1 MVKTIF
7 RWFKDESL
15 IKEAVAPWIV
25 VILLMIAIAIVQ
37 NPQTNMVLLN
47 LIGLILITRG
57 TILALRPGIRGLLNP
72 GESSRIIALRNRN
85 ATVIA
90 FIWIMVGFSL
100 LMSGLLFVLI
110 EESITLW
117 LFLPIVSIVA
127 FIIINKGIGGLII
140 PNRR

>member
-1 MVKTIF
+1 
-7 RWFKDESL
+7 
-15 IKEAVAPWIV
+15 
-25 VILLMIAIAIVQ
+25 
-37 NPQTNMVLLN
+37 
-47 LIGLILITRG
+47 
-57 TILALRPGIRGLLNP
+57 
-72 GESSRIIALRNRN
+72 
-85 ATVIA
+85 
-90 FIWIMVGFSL
+90 MVGFSL

>member
-90 FIWIMVGFSL
+90 FIG
-100 LMSGLLFVLI
+100 
-110 EESITLW
+110 
-117 LFLPIVSIVA
+117 
-127 FIIINKGIGGLII
+127 
-140 PNRR
+140 